1 MPVVV
6 SSSLSI
12 GFIRLCWE
20 ILKQK
25 PWTLQHTTQYVRNY
39 ECNTWNLSFNFFT
52 SNSQRWKN
60 AISTVNFCALRI
72 WHLLLQKYT
81 VRQENPEYC
90 SSFKN
95 VSINPMPD
103 LREHATHD
111 YFFVNIHIYFFLCA
125 CLVIFFDFLQSDWLQ
140 QRAAFYDIVPVVQKS
155 YFFSDKPRSED
166 NFQTR
171 NTTQKV

>member
-25 PWTLQHTTQYVRNY
+25 PWILQQTIQYMRNY

-52 SNSQRWKN
+52 SNSERWKN

-81 VRQENPEYC
+81 VIDR
-90 SSFKN
+90 K
-95 VSINPMPD
+95 I
-103 LREHATHD
+103 L
-111 YFFVNIHIYFFLCA
+111 NI
-125 CLVIFFDFLQSDWLQ
+125 
-140 QRAAFYDIVPVVQKS
+140 VQVLKM
-155 YFFSDKPRSED
+155 YR
-166 NFQTR
+166 
-171 NTTQKV
+171 